1 MIGPH
6 PVRVECLC
14 SVVGVEYHQG
24 VLVNAQL
31 LEQIEQ
37 STGER
42 IELADEIPS
51 RAGLGPAAEFL
62 GGQDRRMGDLCR
74 EECSEWLLGRLHAMR
89 ADELSGLVKE
99 QQIRVGESVTF
110 CHPSLIVVPEPLA
123 R

>member
-1 MIGPH
+1 MMASLPSVTLHPPESSSRIVSVIGPH

-42 IELADEIPS
+42 IELVDEIPS
-51 RAGLGPAAEFL
+51 RAGLGAAAELL

-74 EECSEWLLGRLHAMR
+74 EDC
-89 ADELSGLVKE
+89 
-99 QQIRVGESVTF
+99 
-110 CHPSLIVVPEPLA
+110 
-123 R
+123 